1 MKKLPSL
8 AALGCIGLATA
19 CGGSA
24 EEPQPDSPVSIAVAE
39 TAGIPSAFLEYGVRE
54 GYFEEEGLDVSVDTS
69 TGGAAAV
76 PALVSGDIQFAGSNT
91 VSALLAIGQGLPV
104 SIVAP
109 GTFGSETPEE
119 DFSAVLV
126 SSDSEVT
133 RAADLEGATVAVNT
147 LENIGDLTIS
157 EVIDSDGGDSSTVE
171 FVEIGFPDM
180 LPALERGQIDA
191 AWLIEPFVTMGM
203 NDGNTPVLWP
213 YVDSYPSLMVGSF
226 LTTDQYAEENSE
238 VVQAF
243 QDAVATTAAAVADN
257 ESEFREALPE
267 LSQVSEEAAEA
278 MVLPEWRADVDLEAL
293 GFIEERMRERGSL
306 GEPIDVSE
314 IVVE

>member
-1 MKKLPSL
+1 MKKLS
-8 AALGCIGLATA
+8 AFTALGCLGLMTA

-24 EEPQPDSPVSIAVAE
+24 QEPQPDSPVSISVAE
-39 TAGIPSAFLEYGVRE
+39 TAGIPSAFLEYGVQE
-54 GYFEEEGLDVSVDTS
+54 GYFEDEGLEVSVDTS

-76 PALVSGDIQFAGSNT
+76 PALVSGDIQFAGSNS
-91 VSALLAIGQGLPV
+91 VSALLAMGQGLPV

-119 DFSAVLV
+119 DFSAVFV
-126 SSDSEVT
+126 SSDSDIT
-133 RAADLEGATVAVNT
+133 RPADLDGSTVAVNT

-157 EVIDSDGGDSSTVE
+157 EVIDADGGDSSSVE

-180 LPALERGQIDA
+180 LPALDRGQVDA
-191 AWLIEPFVTMGM
+191 AWLIEPFVTMGLEDE
-203 NDGNTPVLWP
+203 NEPVLWP
-213 YVDSYPSLMVGSF
+213 YVDSYPGLMVGSF
-226 LTTDQYAEENSE
+226 LTTNQYAEENAE
-238 VVQAF
+238 VVEAF
-243 QDAVATTAAAVADN
+243 QDALANTAAAVAEDDGA
-257 ESEFREALPE
+257 FRDALPE

-293 GFIEERMRERGSL
+293 AFLEERMRERGSL
-306 GEPIDVSE
+306 EEPLDISE